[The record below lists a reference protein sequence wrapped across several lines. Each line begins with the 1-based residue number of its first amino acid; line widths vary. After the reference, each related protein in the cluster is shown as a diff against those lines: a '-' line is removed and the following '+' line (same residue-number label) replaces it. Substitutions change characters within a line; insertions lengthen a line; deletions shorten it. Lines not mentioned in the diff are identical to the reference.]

1 MNLKIVKVL
10 RAGKRTCKK
19 HSWRIGT
26 EWKQGEKHC
35 FIRIC
40 ACGEVQEC
48 REFGKMKKNKKLYF
62 SSSEVAEL
70 LNISKK
76 WLYVLEAEGKIP
88 RAKRDSN
95 NFRYYTESDIRKIR
109 ARRKKK

>member
-48 REFGKMKKNKKLYF
+48 REFGKMKKKKIYF
-62 SSSEVAEL
+62 TSSEATEL
-70 LNISKK
+70 LGLTKR
-76 WLYVLEAEGKIP
+76 WLFQLEKDGKLP

-109 ARRKKK
+109 GRRKKK